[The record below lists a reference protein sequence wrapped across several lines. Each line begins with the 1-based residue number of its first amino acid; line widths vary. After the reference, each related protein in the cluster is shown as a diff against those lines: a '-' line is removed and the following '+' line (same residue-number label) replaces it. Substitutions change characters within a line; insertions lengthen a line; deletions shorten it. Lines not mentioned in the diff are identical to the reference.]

1 MLVEHAEIQFDEEI
15 ALEGYDSSVLEVLR
29 YYAEGKENT
38 ACVEFGR
45 GNGKL
50 VPWFNT
56 FNDGDAVALEDW
68 SQTIFQGDK
77 ALYEDVDVLGW
88 NAFGGTAF
96 HQTFDFIY
104 CSLPNQIPGLDPDM
118 FQERLNGAFIHLK
131 SMLNENGILVT
142 VDYDLH
148 SIKSAVAN
156 LNMEVKPY
164 LQNND
169 DDASPKYYICVMHN
183 G

>member
-1 MLVEHAEIQFDEEI
+1 
-15 ALEGYDSSVLEVLR
+15 
-29 YYAEGKENT
+29 
-38 ACVEFGR
+38 
-45 GNGKL
+45 
-50 VPWFNT
+50 
-56 FNDGDAVALEDW
+56 
-68 SQTIFQGDK
+68 
-77 ALYEDVDVLGW
+77 
-88 NAFGGTAF
+88 
-96 HQTFDFIY
+96 
-104 CSLPNQIPGLDPDM
+104 
-118 FQERLNGAFIHLK
+118 
-131 SMLNENGILVT
+131 MLNENGILVT

>member
-1 MLVEHAEIQFDEEI
+1 
-15 ALEGYDSSVLEVLR
+15 
-29 YYAEGKENT
+29 
-38 ACVEFGR
+38 
-45 GNGKL
+45 
-50 VPWFNT
+50 
-56 FNDGDAVALEDW
+56 
-68 SQTIFQGDK
+68 
-77 ALYEDVDVLGW
+77 
-88 NAFGGTAF
+88 
-96 HQTFDFIY
+96 
-104 CSLPNQIPGLDPDM
+104 M

>member
-38 ACVEFGR
+38 SCVEFGR

-56 FNDGDAVALEDW
+56 FIDGDAVALEDW

-77 ALYEDVDVLGW
+77 ALYEDVDVLEW
-88 NAFGGTAF
+88 NAFGGTALD
-96 HQTFDFIY
+96 QTFDFIY

-131 SMLNENGILVT
+131 SMLNEDGILVT
-142 VDYDLH
+142 TDYNVL
-148 SIKSAVAN
+148 SIKQAVAN
-156 LNMEVKPY
+156 IDMVTQGYINTGTPDHPEYY
-164 LQNND
+164 L
-169 DDASPKYYICVMHN
+169 CVIHN